1 MPYLPPELQQHIN
14 EYAKPSTHPDWIQGS
29 WSGHAM
35 RNAHELL
42 ITSCHTRIRWGY
54 DTFDDERLFNTIPN
68 IMSGQVNHKELVHLI
83 NWLFE
88 DGRSERNPIE
98 FVPFG
103 AYDDPIIDDIEFDLA
118 EQTPQYKATQI
129 LYNLILT
136 THIFTANT

>member
-1 MPYLPPELQQHIN
+1 MPYLPIELQQHIN
-14 EYAKPSTHPDWIQGS
+14 EYAKPVTHPGWRYGS
-29 WSGHAM
+29 YSGHAM
-35 RNAHELL
+35 RNAPELL

-54 DTFDDERLFNTIPN
+54 NSFDDERLFNTIPN
-68 IMSGQVNHKELVHLI
+68 IMSGQVYHKELVALI

-98 FVPFG
+98 FVG
-103 AYDDPIIDDIEFDLA
+103 LDSYDDPIINNDIEIDWA

-136 THIFTANT
+136 THIFTA